1 MQCGVW
7 NVQSATPTP
16 TPTPTPTRFLN
27 LTQRYYELLPFPGA
41 YKISHKNSLL
51 LLFSC
56 TKSRGRRRR
65 RTGSGF
71 GFPFPNLNPCALPP
85 PQTGQSESESDDKNN
100 DEPETTTTPVKE
112 TNNSA
117 TIISSCLVGLLTGI
131 AVVLF
136 NNAVH
141 EIREFCW
148 DGIPS
153 RGASWLREEPV
164 QLIWKQV
171 ILVPASGGFIV
182 TLLTLLQTTTEHA
195 PSLLDQHQHSSSSLS
210 NHLKAAFRPFIK
222 ALSACVTLGTGN
234 SLGPE
239 GPSVE
244 IGTSIAKGVATL
256 FDKFPHRNL
265 SLVAAGSAAG
275 ISSGFNAAFAG
286 CFFAVESVLWPS
298 PKEPSVSLTNTTS
311 MVILSAVIASVVSE
325 VGLGSEPAFKVPEY
339 DFRSP
344 SELPL
349 YLLLGILCGLVSLAL
364 SRCTAYMLVI
374 VNNIHNSFG
383 IPRALFPVMG
393 GITVGLMALA
403 YPEILYWGFQNV
415 DILLESRPFVK
426 GLSADLLVQLVAV
439 KIVATSLCRA
449 SGLVGGYYAPSL
461 FIGAATGMAY
471 GKFISLA
478 VAQSNSMIPPSILE
492 VASPQAYGLVGMA
505 ATLAGV
511 CQVPLTA
518 VLLLFELTQD
528 YRIVLPLLG
537 AVGLSSWVTSGQTRR
552 RDVKE
557 IKKLKQDSSNTKQLT
572 TKASFIS
579 DLCEIESSLCVNGSD
594 IESKEL
600 EMGISVSEAMR
611 TRYVTVFMSTS
622 LKDTVT
628 LMLAEKQSCA
638 MIVDESNIL
647 IGLLTLGKIEVYS
660 KIFKERSERP
670 KVLSVSEMCS
680 LDGEICRVPWTAT
693 PSMDLLSAQISMNKY
708 GMSQVPV
715 VKEYVEDC
723 RGHPVG
729 LLDAEC
735 INLTCRA
742 QATRESLS
750 CYSTLET
757 QSLIEED
764 EYV

>member
-1 MQCGVW
+1 M
-7 NVQSATPTP
+7 QSATPTP
-16 TPTPTPTRFLN
+16 TLTPTRFLN
-27 LTQRYYELLPFPGA
+27 LNQRYNELLPFPGA

-51 LLFSC
+51 LLF
-56 TKSRGRRRR
+56 RGRRRR
-65 RTGSGF
+65 KRTGFGF
-71 GFPFPNLNPCALPP
+71 GFPTLNPCALPP
-85 PQTGQSESESDDKNN
+85 PQTGQSESESESDDKDN

-136 NNAVH
+136 NNTVL

-148 DGIPS
+148 DGIPL
-153 RGASWLREEPV
+153 RGASWLREEPI

-182 TLLTLLQTTTEHA
+182 TLLTLLRTTTEQP

-256 FDKFPHRNL
+256 FDKYPHRNL

-325 VGLGSEPAFKVPEY
+325 VGLGSEPALKVPEY

-364 SRCTAYMLVI
+364 SRCTSYMLVI
-374 VNNIHNSFG
+374 VDNIHNSFG

-393 GITVGLMALA
+393 GITVGLIALA

-557 IKKLKQDSSNTKQLT
+557 NKKLKQDSSNTKQLT
-572 TKASFIS
+572 TKASYIG

-594 IESKEL
+594 IEAKEL

-647 IGLLTLGKIEVYS
+647 IGLLTLGEIEVFS

-708 GMSQVPV
+708 GMSQAPV
-715 VKEYVEDC
+715 VKEHVEDC

-729 LLDAEC
+729 LLDAES

-750 CYSTLET
+750 YYSTLET